1 MSVFEGFIVLKITEP
16 ISVKR
21 LKIIFKASERLNFD
35 VLGWQK
41 NKEDDGRLFAIRTTL
56 FNQEVSG
63 DILEAGSHTFR
74 FAIELPP
81 VNYPPTI
88 DHYLIGTTFSLVGSL
103 ERNNDNTP
111 YRTAPYPVLFR
122 PVLQTRLLK
131 LIPTSPLLEHEA
143 IVTQRVLARLI
154 LPSLEY
160 NIFDTKHI
168 PIQIILSANH
178 PQYFINANLQ
188 QVKIALK
195 QQLTIHHKSF
205 TRSETISLYQTD
217 LRIPFNSVQNAIASP
232 SSSTDCSC
240 SVTLQSDIP
249 LKNNPL
255 PTVNFSTRFK
265 LNYIL
270 DVSIKYRQGPLATK
284 KKLFNLP
291 IHFGTLPPGA
301 LPDNDLLLY
310 TDDQV
315 KNCTTLAF
323 KPKFLTPINHPDEL
337 LPAYDELYRPP
348 TYQSRIT
355 STPDTAT
362 NNNLIIANNGRS
374 ILI

>member
-1 MSVFEGFIVLKITEP
+1 M
-16 ISVKR
+16 
-21 LKIIFKASERLNFD
+21 
-35 VLGWQK
+35 GWQK
-41 NKEDDGRLFAIRTTL
+41 SKDDDGRLFAIRTTL
-56 FNQEVSG
+56 FNEEVSG
-63 DILEAGSHTFR
+63 DILEAGSYTFR

-81 VNYPPTI
+81 VNYPPSI

-103 ERNNDNTP
+103 ERNSNDTTP
-111 YRTAPYPVLFR
+111 FRTAPYPVIFR
-122 PVLQTRLLK
+122 PVLQTRLAK
-131 LIPTSPLLEHEA
+131 LIPTSPLSEHEA

-168 PIQIILSANH
+168 PVQITLSANH

-188 QVKIALK
+188 QLKISLK
-195 QQLTIHHKSF
+195 QQLTIHHKTF
-205 TRSETISLYQTD
+205 IRSETICLYQTD

-249 LKNNPL
+249 LKDNPL
-255 PTVNFSTRFK
+255 PTVHFSTRFK
-265 LNYIL
+265 LNYFL
-270 DVSIKYRQGPLATK
+270 EVSIKYRQGPLTTK

-291 IHFGTLPPGA
+291 IHFGTLPAGA

-315 KNCTTLAF
+315 KHCTTLEY

-348 TYQSRIT
+348 TYQSRVI
-355 STPDTAT
+355 STPDNSNT
-362 NNNLIIANNGRS
+362 NHLIISNSGRS